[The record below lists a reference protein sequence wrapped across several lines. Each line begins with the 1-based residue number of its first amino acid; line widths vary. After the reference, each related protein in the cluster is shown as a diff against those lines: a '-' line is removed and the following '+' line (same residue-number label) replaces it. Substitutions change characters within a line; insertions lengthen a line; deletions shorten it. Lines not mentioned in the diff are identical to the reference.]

1 MSVYRAG
8 YKNRG
13 PVTAS
18 AYTVGVRTCISFSN
32 RTVTGTPTPSRRLG
46 VWRLPRLL
54 APRRTSI
61 YLVGCLRFI
70 EVPRGAVALRKIQR
84 MNLNFVEPVSGLGDS
99 ESRPS
104 LCLYIY
110 ITSGLS
116 LVEGW
121 FSVHYIVTGGSWIE
135 ETALL
140 DSALEAIYHRSC
152 ARYSISKCH
161 RMTQN
166 CENQRIYS
174 KHKVCVLIPQSR

>member
-54 APRRTSI
+54 AATNIDISGWM
-61 YLVGCLRFI
+61 LVIFRSARATGCCQC
-70 EVPRGAVALRKIQR
+70 G
-84 MNLNFVEPVSGLGDS
+84 
-99 ESRPS
+99 PS

-121 FSVHYIVTGGSWIE
+121 FSVHYVLTGGSWME

>member
-1 MSVYRAG
+1 MCI
-8 YKNRG
+8 G
-13 PVTAS
+13 PGIKIGARSPPVHTLWGCELVFRSLIAL
-18 AYTVGVRTCISFSN
+18 A
-32 RTVTGTPTPSRRLG
+32 L
-46 VWRLPRLL
+46 RLPVGDSESGDYPGYS
-54 APRRTSI
+54 PRRTSI

-84 MNLNFVEPVSGLGDS
+84 MNLNFVEPVSRLGDS

-140 DSALEAIYHRSC
+140 DSALEAVYHRSY
-152 ARYSISKCH
+152 ARYSTSKCLP
-161 RMTQN
+161 MTQN
-166 CENQRIYS
+166 CGNQRIYS

>member
-1 MSVYRAG
+1 MCI
-8 YKNRG
+8 G
-13 PVTAS
+13 PGIKIGA
-18 AYTVGVRTCISFSN
+18 R
-32 RTVTGTPTPSRRLG
+32 SRWGCELVFRSLIALAL
-46 VWRLPRLL
+46 RLPVGDSESGDYPGYS
-54 APRRTSI
+54 PRRTSI

-84 MNLNFVEPVSGLGDS
+84 MNLNFVEP
-99 ESRPS
+99 S

-121 FSVHYIVTGGSWIE
+121 FSVHYVLTGGSWIE

-140 DSALEAIYHRSC
+140 DSALEAISHRSC

>member
-1 MSVYRAG
+1 MCI
-8 YKNRG
+8 G
-13 PVTAS
+13 PGIKIGA
-18 AYTVGVRTCISFSN
+18 R
-32 RTVTGTPTPSRRLG
+32 SRWGCELVFRSLIALAL
-46 VWRLPRLL
+46 RLPVGDSESGDYPGYS
-54 APRRTSI
+54 PRRTSI

-70 EVPRGAVALRKIQR
+70 EVPRGAVARALRKIQR
-84 MNLNFVEPVSGLGDS
+84 MNLNFVEPVSRLGDS

-140 DSALEAIYHRSC
+140 DSALEAVYHRSY
-152 ARYSISKCH
+152 ARYSTSKCLP
-161 RMTQN
+161 MTQN
-166 CENQRIYS
+166 CGNQRIYS